1 MILDGD
7 ETQKQL
13 IQIVEKQ
20 SVQIRELNEE
30 LNDLKHQIIF
40 AEKLSTM
47 GKLSA
52 GIAHEIKNP
61 LNFIKNFAELSLEY
75 LQEINEISR
84 HLNQEESANQIQDLI
99 DDTSGNVKKILHHE
113 SRITNIVA
121 SMLLHARGGSGDF
134 EPTNINKVIKD
145 FVNLAFHGMRAAK
158 NPINIDIQ
166 LNLDESI
173 PLVPLKEEEFSRVI
187 LNICNNAFDAI
198 RENINKNSS
207 DHTEMSKSPLLKV
220 SSVCFEDFVH
230 IVIEYNGPGIPKENL
245 DKIFQ
250 PFFTTKKKSQGTGLG
265 LSISK
270 NIIESHKGELYIDS
284 EEGQFTRFTILIPT
298 QNKR

>member
-187 LNICNNAFDAI
+187 LNICNNAFDALRASGKQQESI
-198 RENINKNSS
+198 LRVRTKKAKDGIIVEI
-207 DHTEMSKSPLLKV
+207 
-220 SSVCFEDFVH
+220 ED
-230 IVIEYNGPGIPKENL
+230 NGIGIPKDIKE
-245 DKIFQ
+245 KILQ
-250 PFFTTKKKSQGTGLG
+250 PFFTTKKGNEGTGLG
-265 LSISK
+265 LSITHD
-270 NIIESHKGELYIDS
+270 IIKAHGGELNFES
-284 EEGQFTRFTILIPT
+284 TPGEGTKFLIRLPFI
-298 QNKR
+298 